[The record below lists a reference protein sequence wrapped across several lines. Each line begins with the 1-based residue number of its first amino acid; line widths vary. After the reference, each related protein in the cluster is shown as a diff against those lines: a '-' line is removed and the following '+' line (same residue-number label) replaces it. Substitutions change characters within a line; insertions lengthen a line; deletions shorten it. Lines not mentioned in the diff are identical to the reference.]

1 MLQYYYKKLN
11 ESAALRV
18 AERLIGNEE
27 MSGNAQSLPSKNK
40 KLAIALKYWKT
51 QRLNFPKSPAFVD
64 FVNLLQDIL
73 WKIEILK
80 LVDIIARFA
89 SKYLPCLKYLF

>member
-40 KLAIALKYWKT
+40 VGNSTKIPALLKISVLKKLFFICSFSLG
-51 QRLNFPKSPAFVD
+51 LG
-64 FVNLLQDIL
+64 
-73 WKIEILK
+73 
-80 LVDIIARFA
+80 
-89 SKYLPCLKYLF
+89 